1 MVTKV
6 GYLIVCIIS
15 ILSVSFFIAPPFICP
30 LPLNGEWLF
39 FLAFR
44 KSDGCIHPR
53 PQGGAFCS
61 IFLN

>member
-1 MVTKV
+1 
-6 GYLIVCIIS
+6 
-15 ILSVSFFIAPPFICP
+15 
-30 LPLNGEWLF
+30 
-39 FLAFR
+39 LAFR